1 MKKKHAVGLL
11 LAAALVLTLATTA
24 LACSLPV
31 QQFVEQEIVPMAQS
45 NDAEETIN
53 DRFSGEE
60 LLRIA
65 QLAQEKAIALPEML
79 LSAIEQGR
87 GAYEEETIMALARE
101 AFGKPFAEWTIEQ
114 KHWFGERMVAIG
126 FRQTNSDCLPG
137 EGKIPLDEALRIA
150 AGRIAQ
156 EYGDDVQDASQ
167 WKVTTDYWAQPQED
181 GAPLSPKWYFSFIP
195 LDVKNNGYQM
205 VLDSSGAVVQLDAS
219 LAPDPES
226 SAADVIRQFEATYG
240 HATQWTYATWA
251 DLGKQIAGRDPGTL
265 KGFLYGHAGYTVP
278 PENAISEQEAGEIA
292 LKAVGLAYTTVS
304 SAICCTMKET
314 PIWKIETHTLFPED
328 EGTGE
333 YTAIWLLEID
343 AITGAVREKREFE
356 AGTSGIAM
364 LTRMVPFSIC
374 EDESLLSAF
383 PE

>member
-1 MKKKHAVGLL
+1 MKETYAAGFL
-11 LAAALVLTLATTA
+11 LAAALVLPLAAPA
-24 LACSLPV
+24 LASSLPV
-31 QQFVEQEIVPMAQS
+31 QQFVEQEVVPMAQS
-45 NDAEETIN
+45 NDAGETIN

-137 EGKIPLDEALRIA
+137 EGEIPLDEALRIA

-156 EYGDDVQDASQ
+156 EYGDDVQDAGQ

-205 VLDSSGAVVQLDAS
+205 VLEPSGAVVQLDVS
-219 LAPDPES
+219 FAPDPES
-226 SAADVIRQFEATYG
+226 SAADVIRQFEAT
-240 HATQWTYATWA
+240 
-251 DLGKQIAGRDPGTL
+251 
-265 KGFLYGHAGYTVP
+265 
-278 PENAISEQEAGEIA
+278 
-292 LKAVGLAYTTVS
+292 
-304 SAICCTMKET
+304 
-314 PIWKIETHTLFPED
+314 
-328 EGTGE
+328 
-333 YTAIWLLEID
+333 
-343 AITGAVREKREFE
+343 
-356 AGTSGIAM
+356 
-364 LTRMVPFSIC
+364 
-374 EDESLLSAF
+374 
-383 PE
+383 